1 MVDDF
6 DFAVSFGD
14 SSRPAG
20 ERMVLGIKG
29 IEVAFRWIQPDS
41 FDMGGA
47 DDEADSDEK
56 PVHKVIITKGF
67 WLAETPTTQRL
78 WKSVMGLN
86 PSKFKGD
93 DLPVEM
99 VSWHE
104 CNDFIGRLNSSL
116 RSSSNSTKLGRF
128 RLPTE
133 AEWEYACRAGTRGKY
148 NVAGASL
155 DSLGWYDDN
164 SGGKTHAVGGKRA
177 NAWGLYDM
185 HGNVWEWCADWDG
198 DYPSGTVTDPTGPS
212 SGSCRVLRGGSWYYF
227 ARNCRSANRF
237 YGVPASRRSSRGF
250 RLLLT
255 DEQ

>member
-1 MVDDF
+1 MNTIVATRIGTATHIANRAQTASSVRRALENNLFHSSIYISYIWRSKPVVDDF
-6 DFAVSFGD
+6 DFAVSFDD

-41 FDMGGA
+41 FVMGGA
-47 DDEADSDEK
+47 DDEADGDEK

-78 WKSVMGLN
+78 WKSGMGLN

-116 RSSSNSTKLGRF
+116 RSSSNSTKLGR
-128 RLPTE
+128 
-133 AEWEYACRAGTRGKY
+133 
-148 NVAGASL
+148 
-155 DSLGWYDDN
+155 
-164 SGGKTHAVGGKRA
+164 
-177 NAWGLYDM
+177 
-185 HGNVWEWCADWDG
+185 
-198 DYPSGTVTDPTGPS
+198 
-212 SGSCRVLRGGSWYYF
+212 
-227 ARNCRSANRF
+227 
-237 YGVPASRRSSRGF
+237 
-250 RLLLT
+250 
-255 DEQ
+255 